1 MNTTNPYEISLDRN
15 SANFVP
21 LTPLTFIERAASVYP
36 NRLAAVHGSTR
47 RTWAEAYARCRRLA
61 SALQQRGIGVG
72 DTVAAMLPNIPEMFE
87 LHFGVPM
94 SGAVL
99 NTLNIR

>member
-15 SANFVP
+15 PANFVP

-36 NRLAAVHGSTR
+36 NRLAAVHGSIR

-61 SALQQRGIGVG
+61 SALQRRGIGVG
-72 DTVAAMLPNIPEMFE
+72 TRWRRCCPIFPRCSNCTSAC
-87 LHFGVPM
+87 
-94 SGAVL
+94 
-99 NTLNIR
+99 R